1 MAWDTKALNFARI
14 WWRPIFSFIAVG
26 TILVN
31 GIVLPLITHS
41 LPDLT
46 GLSTLI
52 GAVATL
58 YVARTY
64 EVTKGRADSTTT
76 TTTTVQPPAD
86 EDQPGT

>member
-31 GIVLPLITHS
+31 GIIIPLITHS

-64 EVTKGRADSTTT
+64 EITKGRVD
-76 TTTTVQPPAD
+76 PPTSPPTDPAG
-86 EDQPGT
+86 E